1 MPSFIWYGAPL
12 SFHCCDFL
20 DVYPP
25 LDVHTKST
33 YLYTVEFQWDE
44 KKSQANLRK
53 HGLSFEDVNIVFA
66 GDTVTFPDDRSDY
79 GEKRYITLGD
89 LVGRVV
95 VIVHTLRGETI
106 RIISMRKANGR
117 EKKIYQERPGK
128 N

>member
-1 MPSFIWYGAPL
+1 M
-12 SFHCCDFL
+12 
-20 DVYPP
+20 
-25 LDVHTKST
+25 
-33 YLYTVEFQWDE
+33 
-44 KKSQANLRK
+44 
-53 HGLSFEDVNIVFA
+53 SFEDANIAFA
-66 GDTVTFPDDRSDY
+66 GDTVTFTDDRSDY

-117 EKKIYQERPGK
+117 EKKIYQERLGK

>member
-1 MPSFIWYGAPL
+1 
-12 SFHCCDFL
+12 
-20 DVYPP
+20 
-25 LDVHTKST
+25 
-33 YLYTVEFQWDE
+33 VEFQWDE
-44 KKSQANLRK
+44 KKSRANLRK
-53 HGLSFEDVNIVFA
+53 NGLSFEDAKIAFA
-66 GDTVTFPDDRSDY
+66 GDTVTFTDDRSDY

-117 EKKIYQERPGK
+117 EKKIYQERLGK

>member
-1 MPSFIWYGAPL
+1 M
-12 SFHCCDFL
+12 
-20 DVYPP
+20 
-25 LDVHTKST
+25 
-33 YLYTVEFQWDE
+33 EFQWDE
-44 KKSQANLRK
+44 NKSRANLRK
-53 HGLSFEDVNIVFA
+53 HGLSFEDANIAFT

-117 EKKIYQERPGK
+117 EKKIYQERLGK